1 MTDKIIHPT
10 IPKIIKK
17 GIVENLNNYILMMTQ
32 VTSNDNTILNIEG
45 GVFIL

>member
-1 MTDKIIHPT
+1 MTGKIIHPT

-17 GIVENLNNYILMMTQ
+17 EIVENLNICILMMTQ
-32 VTSNDNTILNIEG
+32 ITSNDNTILNIEG

>member
-1 MTDKIIHPT
+1 MTGKIIPRT

-17 GIVENLNNYILMMTQ
+17 EIVENLNICILMMTQ